1 MKKIIKAIKSLF
13 NREPHGW
20 VDIELAAEKKTAPT
34 VQLGWYVP
42 KMEITNTVLKNS
54 NVTVTY
60 MSGDNN
66 ILIEQIEGGE
76 AVLELQLNITQRLFT
91 RINNV
96 LKKSGIEVIDKEF
109 FTAWEDA
116 LIEAQGKGKKTYHSK
131 RYPAKKTK

>member
-1 MKKIIKAIKSLF
+1 MKKIITLLKSLL
-13 NREPHGW
+13 PKSHSW
-20 VDIELAAEKKTAPT
+20 KDIERVNIETAPT
-34 VQLGWYVP
+34 VQIGWHVP
-42 KMEITNTVLKNS
+42 KMEVINTVLKNS

-66 ILIEQIEGGE
+66 ILIEQVEGGE
-76 AVLELQLNITQRLFT
+76 AILEVQLTITQRMFT

-109 FTAWEDA
+109 FIAWEDA
-116 LIEAQGKGKKTYHSK
+116 LIEAQGEGKNTYHSK